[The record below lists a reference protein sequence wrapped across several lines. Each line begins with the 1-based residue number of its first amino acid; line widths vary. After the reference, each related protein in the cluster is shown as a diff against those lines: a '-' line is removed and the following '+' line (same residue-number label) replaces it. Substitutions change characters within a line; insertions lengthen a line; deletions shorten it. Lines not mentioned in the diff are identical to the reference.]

1 MTVAICTQSL
11 RFSLK
16 NTACTK
22 CQKPDFLDSCLF
34 QRPCTVIHRT
44 AGGIYIIDQKD
55 PPDPLQI
62 PGIRNK
68 SMLEILTPLILA
80 QFLLGCSTVNSSE
93 SPGIHRQ
100 RQPFGDFLRQQC
112 RLIKTSLPLL
122 SPAEGSIAAHAMI
135 QSSPCKNAGLPDCKN
150 PHKLSFRHTYKQIY
164 SLN

>member
-1 MTVAICTQSL
+1 MTVAVCTQSL

-80 QFLLGCSTVNSSE
+80 QFLLGCGTVNSSE

-122 SPAEGSIAAHAMI
+122 SPAEGNRDQLLHM
-135 QSSPCKNAGLPDCKN
+135 Q
-150 PHKLSFRHTYKQIY
+150 
-164 SLN
+164 